1 MPYNTRNPVGPNGS
15 NDPRDLFDNSGIV
28 DVWATD
34 RGKMSHPDRMGV
46 PRKTWA
52 GMEQAFDVAQIERQS
67 QFDCAEAER
76 DTRFLS
82 AQGDRAE
89 RFESLML
96 STAYQPL
103 GAYGAGIT
111 FTERNQY
118 LEKDGAYF
126 RPAPQTDIPFTTT
139 GNWAEDSAKLT
150 PMGDDVLRNDLA
162 SSSDPLR
169 GASLVR
175 TLSPLAGAI
184 SRAVS
189 TMLLDWV
196 NVKDYGAIGDGQSH
210 PLGEFYTSLSSAQ
223 LHYSN
228 ITITSLTQEVDWA
241 ATQCAFQHAK
251 VSGKYV
257 FGPAG
262 TYVSKDTIIQPQ
274 YVKYIGE
281 GPLENPSTPQ
291 DPNRFFKLVGTNYIF
306 KGVGPKVHVA
316 NLAACDG
323 SSDGDLRTNTSSVEP
338 GYDTTYRK
346 TSFWNHDANP
356 ITGAAATQKLFSCG
370 WKIEQGGFSQLRG
383 VGLIPYHDGVNGYND
398 SLATWADDW
407 DIGLWIDNH
416 HDLLCESVSVVGYW
430 RMAGVFGSTSLPG
443 RDTRSPDWERNKFQ
457 HCHFQGFSSFLV
469 RGSDLY
475 DIKAVGADW
484 IEIDWFDSHPF
495 DPAFDDTF
503 RTQEYGGLFCSYTGT
518 QKVGA
523 YLRIT
528 GVSPSPAAIDPSN
541 TANRVILGRRTN
553 GAADAAWDNC
563 YFYGMNHRAYR
574 ATSAAFG
581 ESRYTTP
588 SRCIEISGA
597 SIRGLKFNDSCK
609 VMTCDDIGLYLGNVL
624 QFEYNGSFE
633 SKDVEGRGTGLR
645 NVAGINSYQIRL
657 GQKVRAS
664 TGVDMRPAYPT
675 VDSRFTAPGDI
686 GMFSPSQVIWDGWT
700 YGVTGHVDIR
710 AGVGQRVGFMDA
722 SGVPVLYRSATGE
735 YRLLD
740 VSGATVSRFNPSTDT
755 WTHQSDNYV
764 VSSRSGK
771 SRFRSGA
778 SDSSV
783 SGQVVR
789 IYNDDSTVVMG
800 RFDSTSSLIDFAGN
814 LRPDVD
820 NNRSVGSPERR
831 FTTVYATNTTISSS
845 DGRLKT
851 PVRKLSCAEA
861 AAGIDLANEFGIWQW
876 LERVDSE
883 GDDARLHCGMTVQ
896 RAIEI
901 MRAYDLD
908 PMSYSFICYDSWG
921 DEWEDRPAIL
931 KEDGQGRQVE
941 VVPAQRI
948 LLNRAGDL
956 YSFRMNELKAF
967 IIAALIADRAN
978 IVSMIEDLKE
988 RVNSIAR

>member
-1 MPYNTRNPVGPNGS
+1 MSYNTGNPVEPSGS
-15 NDPRDLFDNSGIV
+15 SDPRDLFDNAANLDKAVNG
-28 DVWATD
+28 DAATWQD
-34 RGKMSHPDRMGV
+34 RKNRT
-46 PRKTWA
+46 RKSWT
-52 GMEQAFDVAQIERQS
+52 GMEQAFDAGQVERQS
-67 QFDCAEAER
+67 QFDGDQVER
-76 DTRFLS
+76 DARFLA

-96 STAYQPL
+96 STTYQPL
-103 GAYGAGIT
+103 GPYAAGLT

-126 RPAPQTDIPFTTT
+126 RPAPGAEIPFTTT
-139 GNWAEDSAKLT
+139 GSWAADSAKLT

-162 SSSDPLR
+162 SASDPLR

-175 TLSPLAGAI
+175 ALSPLAGAV

-196 NVKDYGAIGDGQSH
+196 NIKDYGAIGDGLSH
-210 PLGEFYTSLSSAQ
+210 QLGEFYASLAAAQ
-223 LHYSN
+223 FHYSN

-262 TYVSKDTIIQPQ
+262 TYVSSETVIQPQ

-291 DPNRFFKLVGTNYIF
+291 DPNRLFKLVGTNYIF
-306 KGVGPKVHVA
+306 KGAGPKVHVA

-323 SSDGDLRTNTSSVEP
+323 STDGDLRTNISSVEP

-356 ITGAAATQKLFSCG
+356 TTGAAATQKLFSCG

-383 VGLIPYHDGVNGYND
+383 VGLIPNHDGVNGYNG

-407 DIGLWIDNH
+407 DVGLWIDNH

-528 GVSPSPAAIDPSN
+528 GVSPSPAAIDPAN

-553 GAADAAWDNC
+553 GVADATWDNC

-574 ATSAAFG
+574 ATSSAFG
-581 ESRYTTP
+581 ASRYTTP

-633 SKDVEGRGTGLR
+633 SKDVEGRGVGIR
-645 NVAGINSYQIRL
+645 NVAGANSYQVRL

-664 TGVDMRPAYPT
+664 SGVDMRPSYPT
-675 VDSRFTAPGDI
+675 TDGRFTAVGDT
-686 GMFSPSQVIWDGWT
+686 GMFSPNQVMWDGWN
-700 YGVTGHVDIR
+700 YGIGGHVDIR
-710 AGVGQRVGFMDA
+710 PGAGQRVAFTDA
-722 SGVPVLYRSATGE
+722 AGVPVLYRTSAGE
-735 YRLLD
+735 YGYLD
-740 VSGATVSRFNPSTDT
+740 GNGVRIKRYNPSLDQWTTTGDT
-755 WTHQSDNYV
+755 HTYSNRAGVKRAEFTLNDAALY
-764 VSSRSGK
+764 
-771 SRFRSGA
+771 GA
-778 SDSSV
+778 V
-783 SGQVVR
+783 TR
-789 IYNDDSTVVMG
+789 LYNADGSVVMWRNDYSAATCDHYG
-800 RFDSTSSLIDFAGN
+800 R
-814 LRPDVD
+814 LRPDTDGTRNIGDV
-820 NNRSVGSPERR
+820 SRR
-831 FTTVYATNTTISSS
+831 YNVIHAVTGTINTS
-845 DGRLKT
+845 DGREKT
-851 PVRKLSCAEA
+851 PMRTFTDAELA
-861 AAGIDLANEFGIWQW
+861 ASRDMAAEIGAYKFLAAVEEKG
-876 LERVDSE
+876 
-883 GDDARLHCGMTVQ
+883 GAAREHIGMYVQ
-896 RAIEI
+896 TAIEI
-901 MRAYDLD
+901 MERHGLD
-908 PMSYSFICYDSWG
+908 PFNYSFICYDQWP
-921 DEWEDRPAIL
+921 DEYQEMPAEYAEI
-931 KEDGQGRQVE
+931 DGEMVE
-941 VVPAQRI
+941 VAPAYKQ
-948 LLNRAGDL
+948 LVTKAGDRF
-956 YSFRMNELKAF
+956 SFRYDGLSLF
-967 IIAALIADRAN
+967 ISAGQ
-978 IVSMIEDLKE
+978 EE
-988 RVNSIAR
+988 RLRRLEARL